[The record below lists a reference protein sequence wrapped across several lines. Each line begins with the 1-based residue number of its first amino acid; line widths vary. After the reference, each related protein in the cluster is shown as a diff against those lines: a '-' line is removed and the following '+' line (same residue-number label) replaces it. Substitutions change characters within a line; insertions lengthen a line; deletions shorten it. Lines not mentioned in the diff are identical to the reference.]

1 MSSVRDA
8 QNFACDECRA
18 RKSKCSKG
26 KPICDQCLKIGK
38 ECIYSPKVVRSPLT
52 RQHLTYVED
61 RLSAYETALGKLFPG
76 GDLDSVVSSL
86 IQDQD
91 PRPRASLSPS
101 ASSKDSPYPRTESRH
116 SQPAAEAVPQQAD
129 GFDWAEREISLGDLA
144 DGMAALSIR
153 PEGAGYFGA
162 SSSVVPLRALT
173 DHGFDL
179 NIPSPGEHNA
189 GGFHRTAPLKS
200 QLISSAPSGLVEQAF
215 IDAYFMNYHSSYP
228 FVHESTFRAQYH
240 EQIPRPHGQA
250 WQILL
255 NTILAL
261 GAWSI
266 GDDNSDLDIS
276 FYQEARGYL
285 QQASVFEMGN
295 LTLIQGLLLLSNY
308 AQKRDKPN
316 TGWNYLGLAVRMS
329 MSLGIHKEFPGWKI
343 SLLQREIRRRLWW
356 GVFIFDSGAAKT
368 FGRPILLPEETIM
381 DARQVLN
388 IHDESLT
395 PATTT
400 LPPES
405 NGPTQYTGLIAQTK
419 FHLKT
424 NHVYQR
430 LISSPS
436 ITAEETKE
444 LHKYMEEWY
453 NELPMYLKGRSPN
466 EPDWLALTRNRL
478 MWRDWNMRMLIY
490 RPIVLRWA
498 SERWTS
504 TDSLDN
510 QEDPAERECRLLCL
524 QYARTSIMSISE
536 FMENHMCTRLG
547 AWYMLYFLFQAAL
560 IPIVFLMT
568 DPTSPDTS
576 SWYQD
581 VETTKSLLTHPTLSN
596 NRLAAR
602 CLDVITRLCS
612 PIPSTENQ
620 PPDIQGQ
627 FVMNP
632 PGQIFNN
639 AGAFGLFQNEFGGAG
654 AVGIGPPGAAGFN
667 LAEWVNFPGQENL
680 T

>member
-1 MSSVRDA
+1 MSPA
-8 QNFACDECRA
+8 
-18 RKSKCSKG
+18 
-26 KPICDQCLKIGK
+26 
-38 ECIYSPKVVRSPLT
+38 
-52 RQHLTYVED
+52 
-61 RLSAYETALGKLFPG
+61 
-76 GDLDSVVSSL
+76 
-86 IQDQD
+86 
-91 PRPRASLSPS
+91 
-101 ASSKDSPYPRTESRH
+101 ASSKESPHPRTESRH

-129 GFDWAEREISLGDLA
+129 GFEWAEREISLGDLA

-173 DHGFDL
+173 EHGFDL
-179 NIPSPGEHNA
+179 NIPSRGEN
-189 GGFHRTAPLKS
+189 GPRRTAPLKS

-266 GDDNSDLDIS
+266 GDDNSDLDVS

-295 LTLIQGLLLLSNY
+295 LTLVQGLVLLSNY

-356 GVFIFDSGAAKT
+356 GVFMFDSGAAKT
-368 FGRPILLPEETIM
+368 FGRPILLPEEAIM

-405 NGPTQYTGLIAQTK
+405 PGPTQYTGLIAQAK

-424 NHVYQR
+424 NHVYHR

-444 LHKYMEEWY
+444 LHKPMEEWY
-453 NELPMYLKGRSPN
+453 NELPIYLKSSTPN
-466 EPDWLALTRNRL
+466 ESDWLALVRNRL

-498 SERWTS
+498 SEHWS
-504 TDSLDN
+504 SAESLGD
-510 QEDPAERECRLLCL
+510 QEDPAERECRIMCL
-524 QYARTSIMSISE
+524 QYARTSIISISE
-536 FMENHMCTRLG
+536 FMERHMCTRLG

-568 DPTSPDTS
+568 DPTSPDAS

-581 VETTKSLLTHPTLSN
+581 VETTKALLNHPSLSN

-612 PIPSTENQ
+612 PIPQAESQSQMQ
-620 PPDIQGQ
+620 PQYMMQ
-627 FVMNP
+627 P
-632 PGQIFNN
+632 PGQLFND
-639 AGAFGLFQNEFGGAG
+639 AGAFGLFQNEFGGG
-654 AVGIGPPGAAGFN
+654 GPVGIGPPGGAGFN
-667 LAEWVNFPGQENL
+667 LAEWVDFPGQENM

>member
-1 MSSVRDA
+1 MSSARDV

-18 RKSKCSKG
+18 RKSKCSKQ
-26 KPICDQCLKIGK
+26 KPTCDQCFKLGK

-61 RLSAYETALGKLFPG
+61 RLTAYENALSKLFPG

-86 IQDQD
+86 LQDQD
-91 PRPRASLSPS
+91 PRSRTSMSP
-101 ASSKDSPYPRTESRH
+101 ATSSKESPHPRTESRH

-129 GFDWAEREISLGDLA
+129 GFEWAEREISLGDLA

-162 SSSVVPLRALT
+162 SSSVVPLRTLT

-179 NIPSPGEHNA
+179 NIPSRGENGLRRA
-189 GGFHRTAPLKS
+189 APLKS
-200 QLISSAPSGLVEQAF
+200 QLISSAPSGLIEQAF
-215 IDAYFMNYHSSYP
+215 IDAYFINYHSSYP

-266 GDDNSDLDIS
+266 GDDNSDLDVS

-295 LTLIQGLLLLSNY
+295 LTLVQGLVLLSNY

-356 GVFIFDSGAAKT
+356 GVFMFDSGAAKT
-368 FGRPILLPEETIM
+368 FGRPILLPEEAIM

-405 NGPTQYTGLIAQTK
+405 PGPTQYTGLIAQAK

-424 NHVYQR
+424 NHVYHR

-444 LHKYMEEWY
+444 LHKPMEEWY
-453 NELPMYLKGRSPN
+453 NELPIYLKSSSPN
-466 EPDWLALTRNRL
+466 EPDWLALVRNRL

-498 SERWTS
+498 SEHWS
-504 TDSLDN
+504 SAEAVGD
-510 QEDPAERECRLLCL
+510 QEDPAERDCRIRCL
-524 QYARTSIMSISE
+524 QYARTSIISISE
-536 FMENHMCTRLG
+536 FMERHMCTRLG

-568 DPTSPDTS
+568 DPTSPDAS

-581 VETTKSLLTHPTLSN
+581 VETTKALLTHPSLSN

-612 PIPSTENQ
+612 PIPPAESQSQMQ
-620 PPDIQGQ
+620 PQYMMQ
-627 FVMNP
+627 P
-632 PGQIFNN
+632 PGQLFND
-639 AGAFGLFQNEFGGAG
+639 AGAFGLFQNEFGGG
-654 AVGIGPPGAAGFN
+654 GPVGIGPPGGAGFN
-667 LAEWVNFPGQENL
+667 LAEWVDFPGQENM